1 MRRLTLQRHHLK
13 FQSMMVISLSN
24 MAKFFLDSL
33 ARSVL
38 DIWLSDRT
46 VELESFSSDVPAS
59 ARQDADSPWSTR
71 MACSLPS
78 GATRLGSREREQ
90 GDACNRHF
98 AFMTGQE
105 NRRMFQTKNLI
116 ADEPNLQDPNSA
128 NDVLQEAATD
138 VPLDFEALNTTH
150 HQLGEETGG
159 LDESRLCLLD
169 TACTSCMCSREWRL
183 SYTRH
188 LPPDLQAELQETDQW
203 KTFHF
208 ANGSS
213 TEERAQVW
221 RIPVV
226 IAGHRSVVLSAE
238 IPTGS
243 TPLLLSISAMSAFD
257 MSLYMQKRTVFIGT
271 MQQEVPMLM
280 TRTRHLALDITG
292 VETATPSRVTICSAE
307 DVFLYLV
314 EEASYRICDGKIF
327 EDLSVFS
334 FKASK
339 HALKLGQRGVRVSD
353 SKGELSQRRS
363 KELWRAQQQLQLQDT
378 RSWIALRRDY
388 TYAEQRATRQFTTT
402 VIFEPWKDV
411 LDALVLPVSSSA
423 GQTAN
428 H

>member
-1 MRRLTLQRHHLK
+1 
-13 FQSMMVISLSN
+13 MMVISLSN